1 MALFTVDCNFYPQQ
15 PLFRYFYFVTGR
27 DTVVRN
33 KKQVV
38 FPENLRVVFQNIV
51 DAQIVACFFISDKEQ
66 AQIQVRRNRKFLQG
80 MGNEQAACQ
89 TVLIVFNSPSDKSMV
104 LF

>member
-51 DAQIVACFFISDKEQ
+51 DAQIEKKDLS
-66 AQIQVRRNRKFLQG
+66 
-80 MGNEQAACQ
+80 
-89 TVLIVFNSPSDKSMV
+89 LIVSDLPATAAGGRQIGRASCRERV
-104 LF
+104 